1 MANLSNTDWG
11 NSPTKTGL
19 YKVTIDYSYIDPD
32 SNWWVTPSC
41 TYCAFTDKEKAR
53 QFAINKIK
61 EEGWDL
67 PQINDFEFVEQNER
81 KDSDELESI
90 SITVEEIEILD

>member
-61 EEGWDL
+61 EEGWDYPKL
-67 PQINDFEFVEQNER
+67 M
-81 KDSDELESI
+81 
-90 SITVEEIEILD
+90 ILNLLSKTKKKTQTSLNQFLLQLKKLKF

>member
-53 QFAINKIK
+53 QFAINKIILNLLNKTK
-61 EEGWDL
+61 EKTRMNL
-67 PQINDFEFVEQNER
+67 NQF
-81 KDSDELESI
+81 L
-90 SITVEEIEILD
+90 